1 MEEKLNQLKNSLGN
15 ILNFD
20 LSLLKKCIVVLDGK
34 FGDVTYEI
42 DFNKN
47 NKKQENDN
55 SILLEKNKYE
65 EMKNEIKELKKIIN
79 NSDII
84 YKQSF
89 NDLEKNNKELEKN
102 IKEINKIILENK
114 NKDNNNTI
122 QNIHS
127 HQYEPTNKQI
137 NEIPNNNQILD
148 IPNPQITNIKSLNE
162 NKNEINIQKEN
173 KKERFESKFIN
184 KKIEE
189 PIKKITNI
197 YENNK
202 ELKEENLQE
211 KKKETNI
218 QYQNLDNN
226 INNNPIK
233 ENPKFNDY
241 DKIVKEHSKIS
252 FPREE
257 KVKKRFT
264 SVDRTLEVGIK
275 LKEGDIDKMSERIM
289 KKYKLENYY
298 NLNDIKKKII
308 DLNTKSVLDKTDLME
323 IVGKYLYDNIK
334 K

>member
-1 MEEKLNQLKNSLGN
+1 
-15 ILNFD
+15 
-20 LSLLKKCIVVLDGK
+20 
-34 FGDVTYEI
+34 
-42 DFNKN
+42 
-47 NKKQENDN
+47 
-55 SILLEKNKYE
+55 
-65 EMKNEIKELKKIIN
+65 MKNEIKELKKIIN

-137 NEIPNNNQILD
+137 NEIQNNNQILD

>member
-137 NEIPNNNQILD
+137 NEIQNNNQILD

>member
-1 MEEKLNQLKNSLGN
+1 MEEKLNQLKNFLGN

-137 NEIPNNNQILD
+137 NEIQNNNQILD

-189 PIKKITNI
+189 PIKTITNI